1 MCRFCSFVQVHDQEV
16 IYKNVSIEGPNGIIR
31 SGEKAGKSST
41 SSSANGSNKRDD
53 TIEPRGYRYKGC
65 FRDSTDRLFTFHSK
79 NEKMTSGVRCMI
91 PYEGRC
97 NLSFN
102 AGLA

>member
-1 MCRFCSFVQVHDQEV
+1 MQVHDQEV